1 MAYFK
6 ITNFWFRL
14 GLSYMTIF
22 ISLPGAKAIYVAN
35 FKGPTDEGWY
45 LDSSATHHLTNSM
58 ANLNVTKELRG
69 SDKLIIDW

>member
-1 MAYFK
+1 
-6 ITNFWFRL
+6 
-14 GLSYMTIF
+14 MTIF

-35 FKGPTDEGWY
+35 IEGPTDEGWY

-58 ANLNVTKELRG
+58 ANLNVTKELKG